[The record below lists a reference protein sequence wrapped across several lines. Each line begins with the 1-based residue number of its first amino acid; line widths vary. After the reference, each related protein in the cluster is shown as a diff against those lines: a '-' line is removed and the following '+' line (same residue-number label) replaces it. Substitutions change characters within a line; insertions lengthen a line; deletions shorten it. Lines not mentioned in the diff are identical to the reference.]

1 MANIISQNNFNP
13 ANLTAD
19 GLYIEQ
25 LQPPTYIRGVP
36 TSIAGIVGTAS
47 WGRVNQPIYC
57 GNAPQASAAFGSI
70 NAASL
75 TDPYDLPTDMAV
87 AFQQGQNSSL
97 AIWGVRVTDG
107 TDVAASTTLMTS
119 GSPVSGVTLSAVS
132 TGTLGNQFSATL
144 SLGARTNT
152 TTVAIVPF
160 SGLQPELYPNL
171 PNATFWTSLVDAIT
185 SGISNVR
192 GPSSIVTA
200 VLSTGTAPSGLPA
213 LGTFNFTGGTDGRT
227 GVTAATLIGQNLTY
241 PFTGLQSFSDV
252 NPPLSVTWMAGVTD
266 QTQVPSFQSF
276 LDNNGT
282 WGLFAFPTGTSTAD
296 AVTQAQALG
305 VEDGNFSYCKD
316 SIYWYDPINSKVR
329 LLLPYAFIGGRT
341 AALGPQFNPG
351 NTPVYGVLGTERN
364 NPYTGTVPYSN
375 AEIGELANA
384 GVMFISNP
392 CPGGAFFGIREATTT
407 ALMNPALQAEGVV
420 EYARMTNFLSN
431 SLGATMGL
439 YVDKLQG
446 QGPNDPLRQAIR
458 QSLKQ
463 FLNPMLGSMIDDY
476 LVTCEFSATGTP
488 GLGINTPQSIAQH
501 FLYAMVQ
508 VRYLSSV
515 RFFVLALQGG
525 TTVVTSTTSAGGALA

>member
-1 MANIISQNNFNP
+1 MPNIISQNNFNP

-25 LQPPTYIRGVP
+25 LNPPTYIRGVP

-47 WGRVNQPIYC
+47 WGRVNQPALC
-57 GNAPQASAAFGSI
+57 GNAPQASAAFGTI
-70 NAASL
+70 TPAAL
-75 TDPYDLPTDMAV
+75 ADPYDLPTDMAV
-87 AFQQGQNSSL
+87 AFEQGKNSSL
-97 AIWGVRVTDG
+97 AIWGVRVSDG
-107 TDVAASTTLMTS
+107 TDTASSVGLETS
-119 GSPVSGVTLSAVS
+119 GAVLGATLTAVS
-132 TGTLGNQFSATL
+132 TGTLGNQFAVTL
-144 SLGARTNT
+144 SLGARSST

-160 SGLQPELYPNL
+160 SGLQPELYPNI
-171 PNATFWTSLVDAIT
+171 PNATFWTSLVTAIT

-200 VLSTGTAPSGLPA
+200 TIGTAAAGTVPV
-213 LGTFNFTGGTDGRT
+213 LGSFAFTGGTDGRT
-227 GVTAATLIGQNLTY
+227 GVTATTLLGQNLTY
-241 PFTGLQSFSDV
+241 PFTGIQAFSDV
-252 NPPLSVTWMAGVTD
+252 NPPLSVAWMSGVTD
-266 QTQVPSFQSF
+266 QTVAPNFQAF
-276 LDNNGT
+276 LDGNGT
-282 WGLFAFPTGTSTAD
+282 WGMFAFPTGTTTAE
-296 AVTQAQALG
+296 AVTQAQTLG
-305 VEDGNFSYCKD
+305 IEDGNLSYCKD
-316 SIYWYDPINSKVR
+316 SIYWFDPINKTVR

-351 NTPVYGVLGTERN
+351 NKAVYGVLGTERN
-364 NPYTGTVPYSN
+364 SPYTGTVPYSN

-420 EYARMTNFLSN
+420 EYARMTNFLSD
-431 SLGATMGL
+431 SFGATMGL

-463 FLNPMLGSMIDDY
+463 FLSPMEGSMIDGY
-476 LVTCEFSATGTP
+476 LITCEFSANGTP

-501 FLYAMVQ
+501 YLYAMVQ
-508 VRYLSSV
+508 VRYLSSA

-525 TTVVTSTTSAGGALA
+525 TTVVTSSTSAGATLA